1 MRMQMLCLML
11 MNLMFMGC
19 AHRALPR
26 VVGYQ
31 SSTGQS
37 HCDGLPKTVPSGL
50 DGLIAEMA
58 VPEGETGVLMLERG
72 ASALIARAW
81 LLENATERIDAQYFI
96 FAADNTGLVATDA
109 LLRAAQRGVKV
120 RLLVDDTLSHGDP
133 ELLHALS
140 VHPNAQ
146 VRIYNPVINVG
157 RSTTAKVKNVLSDF
171 RGVNQRMHNKLFLAD
186 GRVAVT
192 GGRNV
197 AAEYFDLKYTSNFR
211 DRDVLLIDG
220 EVADAQAS
228 FEEFWAHPLA
238 QPIEGLIGKP
248 LPYAKE
254 RVWAAMHEYSCD
266 PEHFLPMIRQR
277 VAAVPASLR
286 QRVGE
291 GQLSRVARVEYVSD
305 APGKNSAESLTGGG
319 VSTDALIALVR
330 DAKQSI
336 VIQSPYLVTTELGL
350 GVFAEAEARGVQ
362 VRILTNSLAATDN
375 VMAFAGYRAGSDA
388 LLKAGVDLY
397 EVKPEPAVQDEV
409 MNGPAAQRRR
419 SSMALHAK
427 SMVIDGKIAVVGS
440 FNLDPRSANLNTESV
455 TVIYSQVVAQ
465 HILKRMETEMGPDN
479 AWQLSEDFNPDK
491 EASVLLRM
499 KVFIARLVPIELL

>member
-1 MRMQMLCLML
+1 
-11 MNLMFMGC
+11 MFMGC

-26 VVGYQ
+26 VVGHRASTD
-31 SSTGQS
+31 SSF
-37 HCDGLPKTVPSGL
+37 CDGLLKSEPSGL
-50 DGLIAEMA
+50 DGLITEMA

-81 LLENATERIDAQYFI
+81 LLENATQRIDAQYFI
-96 FAADNTGLVATDA
+96 FASDNTGLVVTDA
-109 LLRAAQRGVKV
+109 LLRAAKRGVKV
-120 RLLVDDTLSHGDP
+120 RLLVDDTLSQGDP
-133 ELLHALS
+133 EVLQALS
-140 VHPNAQ
+140 VHPNAE

-157 RSTTAKVKNVLSDF
+157 RSTSSKIKSVLSDF

-186 GRVAVT
+186 GRVAIT

-197 AAEYFDLKYTSNFR
+197 AGEYFDLKYSSNFR

-228 FEEFWAHPLA
+228 FEQFWAHPLA

-254 RVWAAMHEYSCD
+254 RIWAAMHEYACD
-266 PEHFLPMIRQR
+266 PKHFLPMIRQR

-286 QRVGE
+286 QRVSE

-305 APGKNSAESLTGGG
+305 VPGKNTQDSLTGGG
-319 VSTDALIALVR
+319 ISTDALIALVR
-330 DAKQSI
+330 TAKESL
-336 VIQSPYLVTTELGL
+336 VIQSPYLVTTQLGL

-388 LLKAGVDLY
+388 LLEAGVELY
-397 EVKPEPAVQDEV
+397 EVKPDPAIKDEV

-427 SMVIDGKIAVVGS
+427 SMVIDGKVAVVGS

-465 HILKRMETEMGPDN
+465 HILERMETEMGPDN
-479 AWQLSEDFNPDK
+479 AWQVTKDYNPDK
-491 EASVLLRM
+491 EASVLLRL
-499 KVFIARLVPIELL
+499 KALVSALVPIELL